1 MQRLSKWLA
10 YYKAGTVL
18 SKTETHAHALVGKW
32 EKFQKEYKNRIKHF
46 LPRVGDHPAVT
57 VEGVVTE
64 WDAKSKATNQGKDM
78 QVPVDFPPDI
88 VKPYDEFNKE
98 YVPQSPI
105 KQAEAE
111 LLLDILPL
119 DIRYLLGCGYEWKAA
134 EEATEDPSASGGLEG
149 ASSQAATADP
159 PADPKDTDK
168 SRSPSPALDPNDFVK
183 WDLLAPES
191 IPFDKIALHGDIN
204 LTTNRSYHAAAI
216 VFFVDPVRG
225 LQWPEKK
232 DSLHAGWMATF
243 KHPMNFEELK
253 RPPCVGETAYTDEEQ
268 NWCAASLQYYVD
280 GMDAARRATLGIP
293 ESAVTKRRSGR
304 PAAGGASGGDGRV
317 ESSPAGGASGGA
329 GRAGKSASGG
339 KSASVVR
346 ARGGAAAAPAPAAD
360 GRRVAG
366 GGAAE
371 GSDTSGEEDET
382 CASSQIP
389 SRKRS
394 RGQRRQAHFLLFSV
408 HFEYLCA

>member
-1 MQRLSKWLA
+1 VNLKL
-10 YYKAGTVL
+10 YKDYNA
-18 SKTETHAHALVGKW
+18 
-32 EKFQKEYKNRIKHF
+32 EYVQHSPII
-46 LPRVGDHPAVT
+46 LL
-57 VEGVVTE
+57 
-64 WDAKSKATNQGKDM
+64 DAK
-78 QVPVDFPPDI
+78 
-88 VKPYDEFNKE
+88 
-98 YVPQSPI
+98 
-105 KQAEAE
+105 

-119 DIRYLLGCGYEWKAA
+119 DVRYLLGCGYKWNAA
-134 EEATEDPSASGGLEG
+134 EEAKEDPSASGGLPG
-149 ASSQAATADP
+149 TSSQAP
-159 PADPKDTDK
+159 PTDPKDTDK

-204 LTTNRSYHAAAI
+204 LTTNRAYHAAAI
-216 VFFVDPVRG
+216 VFFMDPARG
-225 LQWPEKK
+225 LQWREKK

-329 GRAGKSASGG
+329 GRAGKSASG
-339 KSASVVR
+339 VR
-346 ARGGAAAAPAPAAD
+346 ARGGAAAVPAPAAPAPAAD

-394 RGQRRQAHFLLFSV
+394 RGHRRQAHFLLFSV

>member
-1 MQRLSKWLA
+1 MQRLSKWSA

-18 SKTETHAHALVGKW
+18 SKSEPQAHALVVKW
-32 EKFQKEYKNRIKHF
+32 DKFQKEYKNRIKHF

-57 VEGVVTE
+57 VQGVVLE
-64 WDAKSKATNQGKDM
+64 WDTKQKNTNQGKDM
-78 QVPVDFPPDI
+78 QVPVDFPP
-88 VKPYDEFNKE
+88 VTVTAYKGFNDE

-105 KQAEAE
+105 KQSEAE

-119 DIRYLLGCGYEWKAA
+119 DVRYLLGCGYEWNAA
-134 EEATEDPSASGGLEG
+134 EEATEDPSASGGLQA
-149 ASSQAATADP
+149 ASSQAA
-159 PADPKDTDK
+159 PADPKETDK

-183 WDLLAPES
+183 WDLLAPDS
-191 IPFDKIALHGDIN
+191 IPFDKIELHGDLT

-216 VFFVDPVRG
+216 VFFMDPARG

-253 RPPCVGETAYTDEEQ
+253 RPPCVGATAYTDEEQ

-280 GMDAARRATLGIP
+280 GMDAACRAARGIP
-293 ESAVTKRRSGR
+293 ESAVTRRRSGR
-304 PAAGGASGGDGRV
+304 PGGDGRV

-329 GRAGKSASGG
+329 GRVGKSASG
-339 KSASVVR
+339 VR
-346 ARGGAAAAPAPAAD
+346 AGVRGGAEAGPAPVSD
-360 GRRVAG
+360 GHRVAG

-371 GSDTSGEEDET
+371 GNDSAAEEAEIS
-382 CASSQIP
+382 ASSQITA
-389 SRKRS
+389 RKRG
-394 RGQRRQAHFLLFSV
+394 RAQCRQAHFL
-408 HFEYLCA
+408 

>member
-1 MQRLSKWLA
+1 MQRLSKWSAL
-10 YYKAGTVL
+10 YKAGTVL
-18 SKTETHAHALVGKW
+18 ARTETRAHALVGKW

-64 WDAKSKATNQGKDM
+64 WDTKSKAVNQGKAVL
-78 QVPVDFPPDI
+78 VPVDFPPDI
-88 VKPYDEFNKE
+88 VKPYEEFNKE
-98 YVPQSPI
+98 YVPQSPT
-105 KQAEAE
+105 KAAEAE
-111 LLLDILPL
+111 LMLDILPL

-134 EEATEDPSASGGLEG
+134 EEATEDPSASGGLVG
-149 ASSQAATADP
+149 ASSQAAPADP

-216 VFFVDPVRG
+216 VFFMDPARG

-253 RPPCVGETAYTDEEQ
+253 RPPCVGATAYTDEE
-268 NWCAASLQYYVD
+268 
-280 GMDAARRATLGIP
+280 
-293 ESAVTKRRSGR
+293 
-304 PAAGGASGGDGRV
+304 
-317 ESSPAGGASGGA
+317 
-329 GRAGKSASGG
+329 
-339 KSASVVR
+339 
-346 ARGGAAAAPAPAAD
+346 
-360 GRRVAG
+360 
-366 GGAAE
+366 
-371 GSDTSGEEDET
+371 
-382 CASSQIP
+382 
-389 SRKRS
+389 
-394 RGQRRQAHFLLFSV
+394 
-408 HFEYLCA
+408 